1 MQIKRLLPINTNFF
15 IKNIRNILFQE
26 SYKLIQENCKRYFL
40 LDAAS
45 YNNLGDQAIAY
56 AISCFIK
63 DNFGAN
69 SLVSINEREVIGY
82 LRSLQ
87 KIIKLTDVIILSGGG
102 NMGDLYPRYEALRR
116 LIIKKFPNNKI
127 IIFPQTIDYTND
139 KYGRREL
146 KKSADIYSKHK
157 FLTVCARESKSYDIM
172 KSIYPNVLL
181 VPDIVLYLYGKLEV
195 EDISRSNTVGIC
207 LREDKESVISGQ
219 LRREILETAQ
229 SNFENIVYLSTMG
242 QSSSAITTDSQ
253 RYDAI
258 KSKLK
263 EFSECRLIITD
274 RLHGMIFSVLAG
286 VPCIAI
292 DNSNKKVSG
301 VYETASLKQFGVR
314 MLSSINKKLLV
325 ALFNELTDDNLDIN
339 LNTSTIDQ
347 YKELMRIL

>member
-1 MQIKRLLPINTNFF
+1 MQLKRLLPINANFF
-15 IKNIRNILFQE
+15 IKNIRNVLFQKN
-26 SYKLIQENCKRYFL
+26 YKLMQVNYKRYFL

-63 DNFGAN
+63 DSFGAN
-69 SLVSINEREVIGY
+69 SFVSINEKEVVCY
-82 LRSLQ
+82 LRSLK
-87 KIIKLTDVIILSGGG
+87 KIIKSTDVIILSGGG

-116 LIIKKFPNNKI
+116 LIIKNFPNNKI

-207 LREDKESVISGQ
+207 LREDKESIISEQ
-219 LRREILETAQ
+219 LREQIVNAAR
-229 SNFENIVYLSTMG
+229 SRFDNIVYLSTMG
-242 QSSSAITTDSQ
+242 QYSSAITTDLQ
-253 RYDAI
+253 RFETI
-258 KSKLK
+258 KSKIK
-263 EFSECRLIITD
+263 EFSKCKLIITD
-274 RLHGMIFSVLAG
+274 RLHGMIFSVLARI
-286 VPCIAI
+286 PCFAI

-301 VYETASLKQFGVR
+301 VYENADLEKYGVR
-314 MLSSINKKLLV
+314 IFSSTNIDLLIT
-325 ALFNELTDDNLDIN
+325 LINELTDSLNIN
-339 LNTSTIDQ
+339 TNTSVNEQ

>member
-1 MQIKRLLPINTNFF
+1 MQLKRLLPINANFL
-15 IKNIRNILFQE
+15 IKNIRNVLFSK
-26 SYKLIQENCKRYFL
+26 SYKLTQENHKRYFL

-63 DNFGAN
+63 DSFGAN
-69 SLVSINEREVIGY
+69 SFVSINEREVICY
-82 LRSLQ
+82 LRSLK
-87 KIIKLTDVIILSGGG
+87 KIIKLSDVIILSGGG

-146 KKSADIYSKHK
+146 KKSAAIYSKHK
-157 FLTVCARESKSYDIM
+157 FLTVCAREKKSYAIM
-172 KSIYPNVLL
+172 SRLYPNVLL
-181 VPDIVLYLYGKLEV
+181 VPDIVLYLYGKLKLQKTSQTKTIGV
-195 EDISRSNTVGIC
+195 C
-207 LREDKESVISGQ
+207 LREDKESVISDQ
-219 LRREILETAQ
+219 LRCEILETAQ
-229 SNFENIVYLSTMG
+229 SNFKNIVFLSTMG
-242 QSSSAITTDSQ
+242 QSSYAITTDLQ

-263 EFSECRLIITD
+263 EFSECKLIITD

-301 VYETASLKQFGVR
+301 VYESANLKQYNVR
-314 MLSSINKKLLV
+314 ILSNINSEVLGDLFCELINKSNDGQKII
-325 ALFNELTDDNLDIN
+325 AGDKYSELIKVL
-339 LNTSTIDQ
+339 
-347 YKELMRIL
+347 